1 MTPKYLKLWLI
12 LLVPLFLWLM
22 WRGFASFLTWGGSQR
37 EQESVDSG
45 STNISP
51 TPDLPSPTNI
61 PSLWST
67 RILSNSWSPLS
78 LKIAVPDWFDTTTMD
93 EVTQQLK
100 SEDIII
106 TWVTVTGTDYH
117 DSVRTAMVSGSI
129 DLSLIASDRANDCGA
144 WCALAFDYSQ
154 PIDAFV
160 LSPVSEAIRD
170 SYRTMIPY
178 WLDPLVTFHWP
189 KHRVTGSRWS
199 IFNDILIN
207 SSDSSTAW
215 SLPLAIGIWAADKAL
230 LRAGK
235 ESYPWYTEIVHQMM
249 IQFST
254 NQNLLTQLTQL
265 SDAAQLRSYPRMT
278 KTIDTIADKF
288 PICRETVAACLVRFT
303 VSHYGFGY
311 LTDLMRLPPSRS
323 STVMYDQFPVETNY
337 YPMRLWWFVV
347 NQRSSANTALISR
360 FLSVYITNMI
370 NISQIS
376 PPVTIGNPLKEKGE
390 LEGVSLLSPF
400 LTRYDTQSSNPSLAN
415 IMRYTDAIHIIR
427 GGRFTALDRARTGG
441 LMSVLEGNSSI
452 QVYLSQQG
460 IY

>member
-1 MTPKYLKLWLI
+1 MPTTTSKYLKLWLI
-12 LLVPLFLWLM
+12 LLIPLFLWLM
-22 WRGFASFLTWGGSQR
+22 WRGFASFITGGGATPP
-37 EQESVDSG
+37 DI
-45 STNISP
+45 STTGDIEGEVYDP
-51 TPDLPSPTNI
+51 QI
-61 PSLWST
+61 IQQPSLWTTTTATSWT
-67 RILSNSWSPLS
+67 IRIA
-78 LKIAVPDWFDTTTMD
+78 IPDWFDTTTMD
-93 EVTQQLK
+93 EVVQQLQ

-106 TWVTVTGTDYH
+106 TWVTITGTDYH
-117 DSVRTAMVSGSI
+117 DSVRTAMVSGSV
-129 DLSLIASDRANDCGA
+129 DLSLIASDRANDCGQ

-178 WLDPLVTFHWP
+178 GLDPLVTFHWP

-207 SSDSSTAW
+207 SSDSTTAW
-215 SLPLAIGIWAADKAL
+215 SLPLAIGIGAADKAL

-235 ESYPWYTEIVHQMM
+235 ESYPWYTEIIHQMM

-254 NQNLLTQLTQL
+254 NQNLFTQLTQL

-323 STVMYDQFPVETNY
+323 STVMYDQFPIETNY
-337 YPMRLWWFVV
+337 YPMRLRGFVI
-347 NQRSSANTALISR
+347 NQRSSADTALVSR

-370 NISQIS
+370 NISASTNWTKDSQLWPI
-376 PPVTIGNPLKEKGE
+376 TYN
-390 LEGVSLLSPF
+390 LLSPF
-400 LTRYDTQSSNPSLAN
+400 LTRYDAQSSNPQLAN
-415 IMRYTDAIHIIR
+415 IMRYTDAIHIVR
-427 GGRFTALDRARTGG
+427 GGRFTALDRARNGG

-460 IY
+460 IN